1 MVRTDG
7 AMLAGSQHADGG
19 DSAVPSWWPWLRR
32 VLTLLFFGAVA
43 GLLLRFGASVEWASV
58 WRAMR
63 DQAPASLLLAAA
75 LAVLSHGLVSSYDL
89 VGRHVTGHGLPVPR
103 VWSLAWVSYAF
114 NLNLG
119 ALVGGAGLRW
129 RLYTRLG
136 LRATQIA
143 QVYGLSVATN
153 WLAYP
158 VLLGISLLL
167 APVTVPGDWEIGRQG
182 LRVVAALAPLVA
194 LAYLLACALAPRRRW
209 HWRGHRFD
217 LPSGRVAAVQLLL
230 STANWLLIAAVI
242 HTLLG
247 RQVDYALVLGVTL
260 LAAVAGALA
269 HVPAGLGVLEAV
281 FVALLGAAMAPSEIL
296 AAMLTYRA
304 LYYLGPLVLAVA
316 AYASMEL
323 RWRKGA
329 GAAAGSSG

>member
-1 MVRTDG
+1 MARTEGALVAGTQHAGGDG
-7 AMLAGSQHADGG
+7 AAGL
-19 DSAVPSWWPWLRR
+19 SWWPWLRR
-32 VLTLLFFGAVA
+32 ALTLLFFGAVA
-43 GLLLRFGASVEWASV
+43 GLLLRFGATVEWASV
-58 WRAMR
+58 WRGVR
-63 DQAPASLLLAAA
+63 DQAPASLLLAGA

-89 VGRHVTGHGLPVPR
+89 VGRHVTGHGLTVAR
-103 VWSLAWVSYAF
+103 VWPLAWVSYAF

-129 RLYTRLG
+129 RLYARLG
-136 LRATQIA
+136 LGAAQIA

-158 VLLGISLLL
+158 MLLGASLLL
-167 APVTVPGDWEIGRQG
+167 APIAVPGDWAVGRQG
-182 LRVVAALAPLVA
+182 LQLAGLLAPLVA

-217 LPSGRVAAVQLLL
+217 LPSGCVAAVQLLL

-247 RQVDYALVLGVTL
+247 RQVDYAQVLGVTL

-281 FVALLGAAMAPSEIL
+281 FVGLLGTAMPQHEIL
-296 AAMLTYRA
+296 AALLTYRA

-316 AYASMEL
+316 VYATMEL
-323 RWRKGA
+323 GWRKGA
-329 GAAAGSSG
+329 GAAARTTG